1 MQSVIFVTVTRYLYC
16 LIIETFKYLFVAY
29 ISNFEII
36 QLRLLSTFIPLAFV
50 ISDELAHDYL
60 TNRTIWYLRG
70 YLCVVLI
77 IMQNIELLI
86 ILLYNRYALEKT
98 KCQKN

>member
-50 ISDELAHDYL
+50 ISDELAHVYL
-60 TNRTIWYLRG
+60 IWYLLD
-70 YLCVVLI
+70 YLCIVLI
-77 IMQNIELLI
+77 NMQNNKL
-86 ILLYNRYALEKT
+86 ILLFNQYALENL